1 APPRLPRRVRRIA
14 STRGIAGRAADG
26 QARPAGGAARS
37 ARDRQRRRAM
47 SATTAAIEPAPPA
60 LGRFER
66 WLSAWVALC
75 IVAGI
80 GFGRLFPQA
89 FATIGNAQ
97 VANVN
102 LPVAGLVWLM
112 IVPMLMKVDFAA
124 LREVGQHW
132 KGT

>member
-1 APPRLPRRVRRIA
+1 
-14 STRGIAGRAADG
+14 
-26 QARPAGGAARS
+26 
-37 ARDRQRRRAM
+37 M

-97 VANVN
+97 
-102 LPVAGLVWLM
+102 
-112 IVPMLMKVDFAA
+112 FAFFDA
-124 LREVGQHW
+124 YDVESLAWFESIAATRTADRRW
-132 KGT
+132 R